1 MGDAVRDDEELLRRA
16 EAALAELD
24 RTQGLDD
31 EHANVLAALRIRL
44 HGAPREN
51 LDELLKAAGSLKGR
65 RSLEDAP
72 PRPKGSFEDVLKKP
86 PKKPDWPG
94 L

>member
-1 MGDAVRDDEELLRRA
+1 MTDDDLLRRA
-16 EAALAELD
+16 EAALAEID
-24 RTQGLDD
+24 RSQGLAD

-44 HGAPREN
+44 HGGPREN
-51 LDELLKAAGSLKGR
+51 LDELLKAAGTLKGK

-72 PRPKGSFEDVLKKP
+72 PPRKGSFEDVLKQP